1 MLVETAMITGE
12 ATHISPKASFVVF
25 VVIKIRTERTKKDES
40 RSFRS
45 NFVFFVFDILIP
57 AIDYFDPPGHDRDR
71 RELSFRSPIFRK
83 AAKGVSKND
92 PDRRN
97 GFPFSHL
104 K

>member
-1 MLVETAMITGE
+1 MITGE

-45 NFVFFVFDILIP
+45 NFVLFVFDILFP
-57 AIDYFDPPGHDRDR
+57 TIDYFDPPSHDRDR
-71 RELSFRSPIFRK
+71 RELSFRSPDFSQSCQR
-83 AAKGVSKND
+83 SKND
-92 PDRRN
+92 PDRRS
-97 GFPFSHL
+97 GFPLSHL